1 MSGKALK
8 TVNIKGKEY
17 VMVNERLK
25 YFREH
30 FPDFALVTIIVELTP
45 ERVCMEAKILNP
57 DGSIVANG
65 HAFEEKQSSY
75 INKTS
80 YIENCE
86 TSAWGRALANFG
98 IGIDDS
104 VGSADEVAHAMALQ
118 DSREKNDAA
127 KKSKAKQKNEDFEPQ
142 GDLGFL
148 DSDAYAEQ
156 RIDIIKAETLLNV
169 MEEYN
174 TICNK
179 NSSAEKICAKF
190 GVSAVTELSLEQ
202 WKSCMDSFDAAIKA
216 AEDQQ

>member
-1 MSGKALK
+1 MADKLK

-25 YFREH
+25 YFRDKYPEH
-30 FPDFALVTIIVELTP
+30 GLVTTIVEITP

-57 DGSIVANG
+57 DGMILANG

-104 VGSADEVAHAMALQ
+104 VGSADEVAHAMNIQAKVNAPETEAAQKNPEITAEMIGELFMLADQ
-118 DSREKNDAA
+118 TGTKREKILEAYGVDNVYCLSKRQYNNAMKTLQAKVAQLTDPKKALDDMLDA
-127 KKSKAKQKNEDFEPQ
+127 D
-142 GDLGFL
+142 
-148 DSDAYAEQ
+148 
-156 RIDIIKAETLLNV
+156 
-169 MEEYN
+169 
-174 TICNK
+174 
-179 NSSAEKICAKF
+179 
-190 GVSAVTELSLEQ
+190 GVSQ
-202 WKSCMDSFDAAIKA
+202 
-216 AEDQQ
+216 